1 MTKGTILYIDDDVN
15 LRTVV
20 SEYLA
25 DEGYEVLCAGSR
37 QQAIALLDQYAPD
50 VVLLDLTLPDA
61 DGLEILTLIRSRS
74 AVPVIITSGKS
85 ETTERIIGIE
95 MGADDYLTKP
105 FDMREMVAR
114 IKAQLRRRPQE
125 AVAPAAVHVPA
136 MPAAAAPVPEA
147 APGNVVDMQAERELR
162 FADMRLDRDTFQV
175 YGPDGQSLH
184 FTSGEFRLL
193 EGLLLARNRV
203 LTREQL
209 FNLTREGEF
218 LPFDRA
224 IDIQISRIRKKIND
238 DDREHKLIQTIRG
251 VGYMFS
257 ERQNSKAS

>member
-1 MTKGTILYIDDDVN
+1 MTKGIILYIDDDVN

-25 DEGYEVLCAGSR
+25 EEGYEVLCAGSR
-37 QQAIALLDQYAPD
+37 QEATAQLDSAVPD
-50 VVLLDLTLPDA
+50 VILLDLTLPDA
-61 DGLEILTLIRSRS
+61 DGLEILTYLRARS

-114 IKAQLRRRPQE
+114 VKAVLRRRPQGE
-125 AVAPAAVHVPA
+125 TATPAV
-136 MPAAAAPVPEA
+136 PVPVAETPA
-147 APGNVVDMQAERELR
+147 VPTNVVDMTGERELR
-162 FADMRLDRDTFQV
+162 FADMRLDRDTFQA
-175 YGPDGQSLH
+175 YGPDGQSL
-184 FTSGEFRLL
+184 
-193 EGLLLARNRV
+193 
-203 LTREQL
+203 
-209 FNLTREGEF
+209 NLTSGEF

-238 DDREHKLIQTIRG
+238 DEREHKLIHTVRG

-257 ERQNSKAS
+257 ERQSSKAV